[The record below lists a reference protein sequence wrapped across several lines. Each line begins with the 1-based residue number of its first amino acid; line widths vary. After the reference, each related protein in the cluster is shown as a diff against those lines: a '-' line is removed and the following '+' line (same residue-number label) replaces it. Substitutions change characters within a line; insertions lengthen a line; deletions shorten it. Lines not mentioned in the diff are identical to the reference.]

1 MQGTHS
7 APPTGPSRQTAPA
20 PLSLVK
26 DAASDPHRANLAAL
40 LAGAVAVAAACHGCC
55 LLPAA
60 WGSRA
65 VHDADAAAFKPLHFD
80 VAFLSGEETI
90 SFCCRRRRR
99 RTLMQQFAFG

>member
-55 LLPAA
+55 LLPEALEQFMMLMPPHLNRFILTLLFSLVKKQFHFVAA
-60 WGSRA
+60 
-65 VHDADAAAFKPLHFD
+65 VAATA
-80 VAFLSGEETI
+80 
-90 SFCCRRRRR
+90 R
-99 RTLMQQFAFG
+99 